1 MPSSYVDL
9 QSRSEQRFS
18 ASTLTTMKPL
28 GRLAP
33 QCLRYIGLS
42 SRRRT
47 CIRIRDATCFSR
59 SLATLPPD
67 PSERNPPTQSSG
79 SDSQP
84 PLAQDNVPPTTLH
97 QPTPPPQAY
106 PSAPKHVP
114 SERVPISSSDW
125 SKLEQD
131 LASVPETNWFDNDG
145 PVPLNK
151 DYPLTRSDFENLDP
165 DEKARLA
172 YQDWQRKQLD
182 FIRQEKLHDHN
193 HLHPLGTPFV
203 MPMVSYHRNYN
214 PEGTTPPPVPEIPW
228 QLRRPWSWIKKG
240 AVGLLAG
247 AMLASAVAVIV
258 MYKDS
263 WSLKKLE
270 ARNPAPATWNEKAK
284 GYYAVALHHKQEGEL
299 QLAIWAL
306 QRGLVE
312 AGYLW
317 IIDPS
322 KVSENTRLPLDLHD
336 AWVVRML
343 LLWEIE
349 AEHWDNALS
358 LMEGLSTAYEADDPL
373 NDARRSDLLRIVA
386 IPTEKTKGVQAA
398 DKVYQ
403 MAISYAGMN
412 LPKNK
417 KETIELPDN
426 MQGHALLLRTLEEY
440 MIFQIKHGLKTAKQ
454 ALPTL
459 LSIAKV
465 YRNTPPSVRD
475 ICGEGEVMLHIGEI
489 MYALGHV
496 DESLQWTERA
506 VSATRRV
513 INEQATEEDRLRC
526 SECVGNGCNSLGI
539 LYEVYL
545 SGKSINGQ
553 ERGDYEKSLEA
564 FKMAIDVAIEAKR
577 QGDVT
582 RAANHFRRVA
592 NKLREHEE
600 KLALL
605 EGRGMR
611 LSRG

>member
-1 MPSSYVDL
+1 
-9 QSRSEQRFS
+9 
-18 ASTLTTMKPL
+18 
-28 GRLAP
+28 
-33 QCLRYIGLS
+33 
-42 SRRRT
+42 
-47 CIRIRDATCFSR
+47 
-59 SLATLPPD
+59 
-67 PSERNPPTQSSG
+67 
-79 SDSQP
+79 
-84 PLAQDNVPPTTLH
+84 
-97 QPTPPPQAY
+97 
-106 PSAPKHVP
+106 
-114 SERVPISSSDW
+114 
-125 SKLEQD
+125 
-131 LASVPETNWFDNDG
+131 
-145 PVPLNK
+145 
-151 DYPLTRSDFENLDP
+151 
-165 DEKARLA
+165 
-172 YQDWQRKQLD
+172 
-182 FIRQEKLHDHN
+182 
-193 HLHPLGTPFV
+193 

-214 PEGTTPPPVPEIPW
+214 PEGTTQPPVPEIPW

-240 AVGLLAG
+240 AVGLLVG
-247 AMLASAVAVIV
+247 AMLASAVAVAV
-258 MYKDS
+258 TFKDS
-263 WSLKKLE
+263 LSLRKLE
-270 ARNPAPATWNEKAK
+270 AKNPAPAAWNQKAK
-284 GYYAVALHHKQEGEL
+284 GYYAVALQHKQDGEL

-349 AEHWDNALS
+349 AEHWDNALG
-358 LMEGLSTAYEADDPL
+358 LMEGLSTAYEADDPW
-373 NDARRSDLLRIVA
+373 NNARRSDLLRIIA
-386 IPTEKTKGVQAA
+386 TPTEKTRGVQAA

-403 MAISYAGMN
+403 MAISYAGME
-412 LPKNK
+412 LPKSK
-417 KETIELPDN
+417 KEPIELPEK
-426 MQGHALLLRTLEEY
+426 MQGQALLLRTLEEY

-459 LSIAKV
+459 LSIAQV
-465 YRNTPPSVRD
+465 YRNTPPSLRD
-475 ICGEGEVMLHIGEI
+475 VCGEGEVMLHIGEI

-513 INEQATEEDRLRC
+513 TNEQTTEEDRLRC

-539 LYEVYL
+539 LYEVNP
-545 SGKSINGQ
+545 SGISINGK

-564 FKMAIDVAIEAKR
+564 FKMAIDVAIETKR

-582 RAANHFRRVA
+582 RAANHFTRVA